1 MRKTFMWLLS
11 LKGQGMHMGPSFV
24 RRSTNVQVFQSA
36 VPEVRAVSGLVGMGR
51 DGQTYGRRGVR

>member
-1 MRKTFMWLLS
+1 MWLLS